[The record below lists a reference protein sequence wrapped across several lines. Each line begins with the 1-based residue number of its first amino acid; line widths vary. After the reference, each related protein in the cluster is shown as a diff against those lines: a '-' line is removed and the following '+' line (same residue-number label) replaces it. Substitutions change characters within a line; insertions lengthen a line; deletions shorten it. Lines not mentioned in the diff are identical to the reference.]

1 MDLFDTYTK
10 NMVLFAILPFR
21 HVSTRIILLVSY
33 NIFRHDIKSTG
44 QRSILQTAEGI
55 VQTSVFPLQKRR
67 PPSLAQLQAMFGPIQ
82 ESAFYVTYRMRVLSF
97 RELLIYLERQ
107 FAGLTQTQ
115 RGSCSLL
122 RCFLDVPSLSDN
134 KIR

>member
-1 MDLFDTYTK
+1 MRGEVDE
-10 NMVLFAILPFR
+10 V
-21 HVSTRIILLVSY
+21 
-33 NIFRHDIKSTG
+33 
-44 QRSILQTAEGI
+44 TA
-55 VQTSVFPLQKRR
+55 P
-67 PPSLAQLQAMFGPIQ
+67 PPSLAQLQAMFGPMQ
-82 ESAFYVTYRMRVLSF
+82 ESAFYVTYRMRVVTL

-134 KIR
+134 KIRYT

>member
-1 MDLFDTYTK
+1 MREESISDIADDMEQL
-10 NMVLFAILPFR
+10 AIATSAR
-21 HVSTRIILLVSY
+21 
-33 NIFRHDIKSTG
+33 DIEG
-44 QRSILQTAEGI
+44 NECEGEVDEVTA
-55 VQTSVFPLQKRR
+55 P

-82 ESAFYVTYRMRVLSF
+82 ESAFYVTYRMRVLTF

-107 FAGLTQTQ
+107 FAGITQTQ

-134 KIR
+134 KIRLNLR